1 MTNSLKGKL
10 LTKESNL
17 CVVRN
22 TTCDDNNR

>member
-1 MTNSLKGKL
+1 MINSLKGRL
-10 LTKESNL
+10 LIKESIL